1 VNDWKAELDTFFQRR
16 EQQDGQQQPDHAQS
30 PQGET
35 AIETF
40 VTTVATPAFEE
51 FGAALK
57 KHGRH
62 IRIHVDDSSVRI
74 VSKFA
79 EAEEFD
85 YTLWAGVSALSAES
99 QWSGKRT
106 PDSFRNDKG
115 SNAIA
120 DATKDDVIQH
130 LVDRYIAQTQT
141 SSVSL

>member
-1 VNDWKAELDTFFQRR
+1 MNDWKSELDTFFQRR
-16 EQQDGQQQPDHAQS
+16 EQQDGQPQSDHAQ
-30 PQGET
+30 PPEGET

-40 VTTVATPAFEE
+40 MATVATPAFEE

-57 KHGRH
+57 EHGRH
-62 IRIHVDDSSVRI
+62 IRIYVGDSSVRI

-99 QWSGKRT
+99 QGGGKRT

-115 SNAIA
+115 SSAIA
-120 DATKDDVIQH
+120 DTTRDDVVQH
-130 LVDRYIAQTQT
+130 LVDRYIAQT
-141 SSVSL
+141 SRVSL